1 MELPDE
7 VVNKIIRFMSHPCA
21 DMIKKEVVDRVVMH
35 LRDLSELKVYQLY
48 NSAKFSWEV
57 EVLEYKINLIE
68 LARIE
73 RERLEEADEAERFAD
88 DDDDDDDE

>member
-21 DMIKKEVVDRVVMH
+21 DMIKKEVVDRVVMY
-35 LRDLSELKVYQLY
+35 LRDLSESKVCQLY

-57 EVLEYKINLIE
+57 EVLEYKISLIE

-73 RERLEEADEAERFAD
+73 RERLEEADDE
-88 DDDDDDDE
+88 DDEDDE

>member
-21 DMIKKEVVDRVVMH
+21 DMIKKEVVDRVIMH
-35 LRDLSELKVYQLY
+35 LRDLSESKVYQLY
-48 NSAKFSWEV
+48 NGAKFSWEA
-57 EVLEYKINLIE
+57 EVLEYKISLIE

-73 RERLEEADEAERFAD
+73 RERLEEADGAERFAD
-88 DDDDDDDE
+88 DEDDE